1 MVFYTLAPRIRLP
14 TFEHTFK
21 HFFFE
26 HFLDPT
32 PTFSHSLFI
41 LSLTHHLIFT
51 WHSPAILRSQA
62 TGKEQRIA
70 IRSSGG
76 LNEKEIEA
84 MVRDAEANQ
93 EADLKR
99 KEAAEAKNELDGL
112 IHSVDK
118 NLSEHADKL
127 DDKTKEEVKAALED
141 ARKVDKEVEKAIISI

>member
-1 MVFYTLAPRIRLP
+1 
-14 TFEHTFK
+14 
-21 HFFFE
+21 
-26 HFLDPT
+26 
-32 PTFSHSLFI
+32 
-41 LSLTHHLIFT
+41 
-51 WHSPAILRSQA
+51 
-62 TGKEQRIA
+62 
-70 IRSSGG
+70 
-76 LNEKEIEA
+76 